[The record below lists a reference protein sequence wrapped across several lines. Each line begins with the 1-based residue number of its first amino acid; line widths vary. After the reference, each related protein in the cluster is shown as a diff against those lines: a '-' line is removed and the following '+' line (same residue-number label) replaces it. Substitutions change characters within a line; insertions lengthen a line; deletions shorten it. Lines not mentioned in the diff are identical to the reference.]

1 MESIDLYSYQTSN
14 GVVVPNTSGIRTLVE
29 NIFKTAFQD
38 DNFSVDPET
47 PQGRVIEAI
56 TVLFVDVL
64 RVCAINA
71 NGFNPSQAIGAY
83 LDNLGQLFGISRLP
97 NQSDANYRE
106 SQKSSYSNTSGYAL
120 ALRSALTRVSGVT
133 SICVLDNGSADPS
146 VLPNADNGIAVS
158 PHSVFICVGGG
169 ADTDIATAIFNTISA
184 GCGFEHSAEYGEA
197 KAIPMSADGVP
208 AADGVPSV
216 KTIYFYR
223 PQTITTS
230 YTVTVRDDVYTGT
243 DITTDTQNAIKAF
256 LSDHATNYTITRAD
270 LISAIGA
277 AGTGII
283 CSDLHMYVGVNE
295 TNELAVRPYEAIGE
309 NPAIT
314 VTVI

>member
-1 MESIDLYSYQTSN
+1 MDFGDLYNYSTKN
-14 GVVVPNTSGIRTLVE
+14 GVVIPNTDGIRDVVVQAVKDAFEDQTLS
-29 NIFKTAFQD
+29 T
-38 DNFSVDPET
+38 DPET
-47 PQGRVIEAI
+47 PQGRIIEAI
-56 TVLFVDVL
+56 TLLFVDVL

-71 NGFNPSQAIGAY
+71 NGFNPSQAVGTY
-83 LDNLGQLFGISRLP
+83 LDNLGQLFGVSRLP

-106 SQKSSYSNTSGYAL
+106 SQKSSYSDTSGYAL
-120 ALRSALTRVSGVT
+120 AVRSALTRVSGVT
-133 SICVLDNGSADPS
+133 SVCVLDNGSADPS

-169 ADTDIATAIFNTISA
+169 NNADIATAIFKTISA
-184 GCGFEHSAEYGEA
+184 GCGFEHRRGYGVA
-197 KAIPMSADGVP
+197 TAIPMSADGVP
-208 AADGVPSV
+208 AEDGVPSV

-223 PQTITTS
+223 PQTVTTS

-256 LSDHATNYTITRAD
+256 LSDHSTNYTVTKAD
-270 LISAIGA
+270 LISAISA

-283 CSDLHMYVGVNE
+283 CADLHMYVGVNE